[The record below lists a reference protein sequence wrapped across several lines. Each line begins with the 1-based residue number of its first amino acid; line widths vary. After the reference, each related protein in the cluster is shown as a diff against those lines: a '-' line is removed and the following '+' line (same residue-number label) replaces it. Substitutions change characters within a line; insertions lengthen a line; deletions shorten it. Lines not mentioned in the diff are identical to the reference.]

1 MNVTPK
7 AKSNFPIVDLK
18 RLRKFK
24 PTTILEEEEVR
35 LLAMAVRE
43 FLGDRVAEMADA
55 HGASFEDNVRF
66 GSVQASCVE
75 RRESLRRSIREVSH
89 ELQVPQYRLK
99 DIESCR
105 VKQIEPSVLARYVSY
120 LGIGSWFQRWC
131 NMNAELSS
139 RLGVGSARDETSKK
153 TRRK

>member
-1 MNVTPK
+1 MNVTSK
-7 AKSNFPIVDLK
+7 AKSDFQIVDLK
-18 RLRKFK
+18 RVRKFK
-24 PTTILEEEEVR
+24 PTTILQEDEVR

-55 HGASFEDNVRF
+55 HGVSFEDNARF
-66 GSVQASCVE
+66 RSVQVRCVE
-75 RRESLRRSIREVSH
+75 RRESFLRSIREVSR

-131 NMNAELSS
+131 DVNAELSS

-153 TRRK
+153 IRRK